1 MILDYQYFKNIDLLL
16 FLLSMNFTLFFLI
29 VYFVRYRFSNFLG
42 VCVSNEKTS
51 LKHQNISRGLG
62 VFYLSALIPLIF
74 FYENLLKINDLC
86 LIISVC
92 LIGFWDDK
100 RGLSQKLKLIILF
113 LIGVL
118 YILSNEGVSYNF
130 SLDAFNYI
138 LLPLYFIFI
147 VLFFNQ
153 IDGINGLAAI
163 TFIVTALIMNYFLG
177 DVILIVSIFGAVL
190 AYLLINIKG
199 SIGIQGEAGSFF
211 MGAVIFILSIKVD
224 FPFHNLLSFIFL
236 LPILLDVSSTTIVRY
251 YLNINLLEGHRYNLY
266 QKLVAK
272 YQRPGFIS
280 LVFGLLQL
288 IIGSFIIL
296 GLENLDKGFFFLIL
310 FIFIS
315 ILTVVFLRVSL
326 LIHSKKLLD
335 Y

>member
-1 MILDYQYFKNIDLLL
+1 
-16 FLLSMNFTLFFLI
+16 
-29 VYFVRYRFSNFLG
+29 
-42 VCVSNEKTS
+42 
-51 LKHQNISRGLG
+51 
-62 VFYLSALIPLIF
+62 LSALIPLIF

-118 YILSNEGVSYNF
+118 YIFSNEGISSNF

-138 LLPLYFIFI
+138 LVPLYFIFI

-236 LPILLDVSSTTIVRY
+236 LPKLLDVSSTTIVRY
-251 YLNINLLEGHRYNLY
+251 YLNINLLKGHRYNLY

-280 LVFGLLQL
+280 LIFGLLQL
-288 IIGSFIIL
+288 IIGCFIIL

-310 FIFIS
+310 FIFIL
-315 ILTVVFLRVSL
+315 ILTLVFLKISL